1 MTLVITGANGNLG
14 QRLVRALLRDGGVD
28 AVRAV
33 VRREAAAS
41 LLETDHPGLDVRIVD
56 YLDQGAMAD
65 VLAGAASVVHLVGI
79 IKQSANSRYEVAHE
93 QTSQTLA
100 QAAAAAGVRRLV
112 SLSIVGSTPDSSNA
126 CLSSKGRA
134 DAMLLACPVPATVIR
149 VPMVLGEGDYA
160 SYALKRRA
168 SSGFNIVFRA
178 ASLEQPIY
186 AGDVVE
192 AIRRLIDAA
201 RFENRTLELAGP
213 EALTRRELTERAAA
227 CLGRTT
233 RVLSLPIGAG
243 MAIARVLEWLPNPPI
258 TRAMLGVLDHDDRV
272 DAHSAARALSLSLTP
287 LEDMLN
293 RCLAD
298 ADIRE

>member
-14 QRLVRALLRDGGVD
+14 QRLVRDLLRGGGVD
-28 AVRAV
+28 GVRAV
-33 VRREAAAS
+33 VRREAAAR

-65 VLAGAASVVHLVGI
+65 VLAGAVGVVHLVGI
-79 IKQSANSRYEVAHE
+79 IKQSASSRYEVAHE

-100 QAAAAAGVRRLV
+100 HAAAAAGVRRLV

-126 CLSSKGRA
+126 CLRSKGRA
-134 DAMLLACPVPATVIR
+134 DAMLLASPVPATVIR

-160 SYALKRRA
+160 SYALQRRA

-192 AIRRLIDAA
+192 AIQRLIDAA
-201 RFENRTLELAGP
+201 RFENRALELAGP
-213 EALTRRELTERAAA
+213 EALTRRELMQRAAA

-243 MAIARVLEWLPNPPI
+243 MAIARILEWLPNPPI

-272 DAHSAARALSLSLTP
+272 DAHSAARVLSLALTP

-293 RCLAD
+293 RCLTD
-298 ADIRE
+298 AE